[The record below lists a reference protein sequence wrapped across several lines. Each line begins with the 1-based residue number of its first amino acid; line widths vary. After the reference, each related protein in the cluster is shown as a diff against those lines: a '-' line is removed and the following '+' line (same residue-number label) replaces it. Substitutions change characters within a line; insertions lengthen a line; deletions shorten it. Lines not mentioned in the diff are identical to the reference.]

1 MTASNRR
8 ATVVV
13 HDHFSMPGGGERT
26 ALALRAALDADLW
39 TGFVCGAPARELLG
53 VELATLRTLGACLPL
68 PLIRTLLLSYRM
80 PRIPLHAYELAMLS
94 GNSAVCALLGSRPAR
109 SVMYCHS
116 PPRYL
121 FDQRELLCRRAP
133 AVLRPLV
140 DLALGIFERRYR
152 AAVER
157 CDLIVA
163 NSITVRERVQRY
175 LGCDATVIHPPVDA
189 ASFRWL
195 DDGGYFV
202 STARLAPMKRV
213 EAIVR
218 AFMQLPHRR
227 LVVLSGGA
235 DEQRIRRLAA
245 GADNIT
251 FTGWVSDD
259 VRSELIGHCRATI
272 YVPLDEDFGLSPVE
286 SMAAGKPV
294 IGVREGGLCETLLHT
309 RTGWML
315 APDFTPD
322 DLCAAVE
329 AMTAGR
335 ARAMRAECEARAAEF
350 SEAGFRQRLTE
361 AVANIE
367 RRRPPGS
374 ATARCAAPTSSAVV
388 GPPQRTAVTTPFR

>member
-1 MTASNRR
+1 
-8 ATVVV
+8 
-13 HDHFSMPGGGERT
+13 MPGGGERT

-39 TGFVCGAPARELLG
+39 TGFVCGTPARELLG
-53 VELATLRTLGACLPL
+53 VELATLRTLGPCLRLPL
-68 PLIRTLLLSYRM
+68 VRTLLLSYRM
-80 PRIPLHAYELAMLS
+80 PRIPLHTYDLAILS
-94 GNSAVCALLGSRPAR
+94 GNSAACALLGGRPAR
-109 SVMYCHS
+109 SIMYCHS

-140 DLALGIFERRYR
+140 ALALRIFEGRYR

-163 NSITVRERVQRY
+163 NSVTVRERVRRY
-175 LGCDATVIHPPVDA
+175 LGHDATVIHPPIDA
-189 ASFRWL
+189 AGFRWL

-218 AFMQLPHRR
+218 AFLQLPHRR

-235 DEQRIRRLAA
+235 EEQRIRRLAA
-245 GADNIT
+245 GANNVS

-259 VRSELIGHCRATI
+259 VRSELIGRCRATI

-294 IGVREGGLCETLLHT
+294 IGVREGGLCETISHA

-322 DLCAAVE
+322 DLCNAVE
-329 AMTAGR
+329 AMTAER
-335 ARAMRAECEARAAEF
+335 ARAMRAECEVRAAEF
-350 SEAGFRQRLTE
+350 SETRFRQRLTE
-361 AVANIE
+361 AVASIE
-367 RRRPPGS
+367 RRRPPGPS
-374 ATARCAAPTSSAVV
+374 AARSAAPTSSAAV
-388 GPPQRTAVTTPFR
+388 GPLQRTAATTPSR